1 MMYEQTVTLTIRY
14 DPESQ
19 SPPEYFESYLEW
31 VIGNWPT
38 LLDVGQDEITVED
51 VGPVVVVE
59 PSTYQI
65 IRCSVDGDEWFEDLI
80 SPDQIIKTG
89 LTLEEAQEWCRRED
103 SRGDRWFDGYREE

>member
-14 DPESQ
+14 DPKSQ
-19 SPPEYFESYLEW
+19 SPPEYW
-31 VIGNWPT
+31 HWPT